1 MNTIGKILVVLN
13 FVFAIIVGVLLVFDF
28 AARNKWKDAYESLKK
43 EGGVLVASNDVTVK
57 SIRSLASD
65 LTAAKEK
72 IDGLQK
78 DKEVLEIAATVAKDQ
93 YDLKITEFELK
104 LKDKDVTLL
113 AIAAAKQRLTEEI
126 EGLNKTIT
134 AREQAIT
141 KLEGT
146 VKVLTLK
153 ALKAEGL
160 ASASQQ
166 QNENLV
172 EQIRLLTV
180 KIARLEG
187 GLNPDADVIR
197 NPNAPNPP
205 AVLVNGKIEKVD
217 GDLVQIPLG
226 TDHGLNKNNTLDV
239 YRTQP
244 EAKYLGMI
252 RIVDANHHKSVG
264 RFVTV
269 GAQARPQLKEG
280 DLVTSKLS
288 R

>member
-28 AARNKWKDAYESLKK
+28 AARNKWKNAYEALKK
-43 EGGVLVASNDVTVK
+43 ETTIVVGSQTETVK
-57 SIRSLASD
+57 SIRSLVKD
-65 LTAAKEK
+65 LEDAQGK
-72 IDGLQK
+72 IDAYLK
-78 DKEVLEIAATVAKDQ
+78 DKEVLEIAKTVAEDKYKLDVE
-93 YDLKITEFELK
+93 EFKQKAL
-104 LKDKDVTLL
+104 DKDLTLT
-113 AIAAAKQRLTEEI
+113 AVAAAKQRLTEEI

-134 AREQAIT
+134 VREQAIV
-141 KLEGT
+141 KLEAN
-146 VKVLTLK
+146 VKLLTLK
-153 ALKAEGL
+153 ALKAESL

-172 EQIRLLTV
+172 EQIRGLTV
-180 KIARLEG
+180 KLAKLEG
-187 GLNPDADVIR
+187 GLNSDADPIR

-252 RIVDANHHKSVG
+252 RIVDANHHKSVA
-264 RFVTV
+264 RFVPV

>member
-28 AARNKWKDAYESLKK
+28 AARNKWKDAYEALKK
-43 EGGVLVASNDVTVK
+43 EGAIVASSRDESVRANK
-57 SIRSLASD
+57 SILNDLAQAVQ
-65 LTAAKEK
+65 T
-72 IDGLQK
+72 IDGYKK
-78 DKEVLEIAATVAKDQ
+78 DKEVLEIAKAVAEDKYKLD
-93 YDLKITEFELK
+93 IEEFKQK
-104 LKDKDVTLL
+104 LQDKDVNLA
-113 AIAAAKQRLTEEI
+113 AIAAANQRFTQEI
-126 EGLNKTIT
+126 EGLNKTIS
-134 AREQAIT
+134 AREQAIV

-146 VKVLTLK
+146 VKELTLK
-153 ALKAEGL
+153 TLTSESL
-160 ASASQQ
+160 ASARQQ

-172 EQIRLLTV
+172 EQIRALSV

-187 GLNPDADVIR
+187 GLNPGADPIR

-264 RFVTV
+264 RFVAV